1 MVAET
6 ITAIRRHNKPP
17 ARQHPQ
23 PSHGSQKR
31 QASRAG
37 KRGGAELQ
45 VGRKSKIMST
55 RDNPSAPVDPAE
67 RPRGVVASLVYVFER
82 VMPDPFVLSIGL
94 TFIVSVMAVAFA
106 PHGSVSVVLA
116 SWYSGTFNILAFA
129 LQMIL
134 ILATGYAIADAPIV
148 QRGLRTLATKAD
160 TPARAALVVFPIVA
174 VAAWLNWGLGLV
186 VGALLSREIA
196 RRVRVDFAW
205 LVAGSYSAW
214 SVCNSGLSS
223 SIALSQASHGNALNL
238 VEKATG
244 QVVPLSETVF
254 APFVFIPT
262 VLVVIVMTAIF
273 IWMHPKQE
281 HVVAFI
287 DAPGT
292 ASSTAS
298 EADPHAR
305 AALPGSSLSFAARAE
320 NSLLGTLFLL
330 LLGGGYLAMTWHT
343 LGFELDINTTI
354 LIFLLAGLAL
364 QRTPIAYADAI
375 RRAAR
380 QTGSMLLQYPVYG
393 GIMGIMTGTGLASMI
408 AKTFVAIATPVTLPV
423 LSFLSSLIITLLI
436 PSAGGHWAVQGP
448 FVLPAAL
455 SLHASVPRTAMAVA
469 MAENVSNMLQPFWAV
484 PVVAIAG
491 IRIQRVMGYTAVTF
505 VVSLVI
511 YVAALWLIP

>member
-1 MVAET
+1 MLHQQFAT
-6 ITAIRRHNKPP
+6 IGTESIVRKKDINAVGSDRSARRGN
-17 ARQHPQ
+17 
-23 PSHGSQKR
+23 
-31 QASRAG
+31 
-37 KRGGAELQ
+37 
-45 VGRKSKIMST
+45 
-55 RDNPSAPVDPAE
+55 
-67 RPRGVVASLVYVFER
+67 VVAGLVYVFEQ
-82 VMPDPFVLSIGL
+82 VMPDPFVLAIGL
-94 TFIVSVMAVAFA
+94 TLVVALLAVAFA
-106 PHGSVSVVLA
+106 PHASLPVILT
-116 SWYSGTFNILAFA
+116 SWYGGTFAILGFA

-134 ILATGYAIADAPIV
+134 ILATGFAIADAPLV
-148 QRGLRTLATKAD
+148 QRGLRAMAARVHSPT
-160 TPARAALVVFPIVA
+160 RAALLVFPIVA

-196 RRVRVDFAW
+196 RRVKVDFAW

-244 QVVPLSETVF
+244 QVIPLSQTVF

-262 VLVVIVMTAIF
+262 ILVVVVMTAIF
-273 IWMHPKQE
+273 IWMHPSQDD
-281 HVVAFI
+281 VVAFN
-287 DAPGT
+287 ATEPEP
-292 ASSTAS
+292 AAA

-305 AALPGSSLSFAARAE
+305 GSEASSFAARAE
-320 NSLLGTLFLL
+320 RSMLGMLLVLA
-330 LLGGGYLAMTWHT
+330 LGGGYLAMTWYSK
-343 LGFELDINTTI
+343 GFELDINTTI
-354 LIFLLAGLAL
+354 LIFLLVGLAL

-380 QTGSMLLQYPVYG
+380 QTGSMLLQYPMYG
-393 GIMGIMTGTGLASMI
+393 GIMGIMTGTGLASTI

-423 LSFLSSLIITLLI
+423 LSYFSSLIITLLI

-455 SLHASVPRTAMAVA
+455 SLHASVPRTAMGVA

-491 IRIQRVMGYTAVTF
+491 IRIQRVMGYTAITF
-505 VVSLVI
+505 AVSLVI
-511 YVAALWLIP
+511 YAAALWLIP

>member
-1 MVAET
+1 MEKNDIDSTQPRASHPGERRRGIVA
-6 ITAIRRHNKPP
+6 
-17 ARQHPQ
+17 
-23 PSHGSQKR
+23 G
-31 QASRAG
+31 
-37 KRGGAELQ
+37 
-45 VGRKSKIMST
+45 
-55 RDNPSAPVDPAE
+55 
-67 RPRGVVASLVYVFER
+67 LVYVFEQ

-94 TFIVSVMAVAFA
+94 TLVVIVLAFIFA
-106 PHGSVSVVLA
+106 PHASVPVILT
-116 SWYSGTFNILAFA
+116 SWYGGTFGILGFA

-134 ILATGYAIADAPIV
+134 ILATGYAIAEAPIV
-148 QRGLRTLATKAD
+148 QRGLRAMAAGVS
-160 TPARAALVVFPIVA
+160 TPARAALLVFPIVA
-174 VAAWLNWGLGLV
+174 VAAWLNWGLGLI

-196 RRVRVDFAW
+196 KRVKVDFAW

-244 QVVPLSETVF
+244 QVIPLSQTVF

-262 VLVVIVMTAIF
+262 VAVVVVMTAIF
-273 IWMHPKQE
+273 IKMHPKPE
-281 HVVAFI
+281 HVVAF
-287 DAPGT
+287 
-292 ASSTAS
+292 S
-298 EADPHAR
+298 EAAPEAGAPAGAHDDPHAR
-305 AALPGSSLSFAARAE
+305 GAAPTSFAARAE
-320 NSLLGTLFLL
+320 RSVLATLILLI
-330 LLGGGYLAMTWHT
+330 LGIGYLAMTWHAK
-343 LGFELDINTTI
+343 GFELDINTTI
-354 LIFLLAGLAL
+354 LIFLLVGLAL

-393 GIMGIMTGTGLASMI
+393 GIMGIMTGTGLASTI

-423 LSFLSSLIITLLI
+423 LSYLSSLIITLLI

-455 SLHASVPRTAMAVA
+455 SLHASVPRTAMGVA

-505 VVSLVI
+505 AVSLVI
-511 YVAALWLIP
+511 YGAALWLIP

>member
-1 MVAET
+1 MDNNGTGPTHPHPHPGERRRGIVA
-6 ITAIRRHNKPP
+6 
-17 ARQHPQ
+17 
-23 PSHGSQKR
+23 G
-31 QASRAG
+31 
-37 KRGGAELQ
+37 
-45 VGRKSKIMST
+45 
-55 RDNPSAPVDPAE
+55 
-67 RPRGVVASLVYVFER
+67 LVYVFEQ

-94 TFIVSVMAVAFA
+94 TVVVILLAFAFA
-106 PHGSVSVVLA
+106 PHATVPVILT
-116 SWYSGTFNILAFA
+116 SWYGGTFNILGFA

-134 ILATGYAIADAPIV
+134 ILATGYAIADAPVV
-148 QRGLRTLATKAD
+148 QRGLRAMAAGVH
-160 TPARAALVVFPIVA
+160 TPARAALLVFPIVA
-174 VAAWLNWGLGLV
+174 VAAWLNWGLGLI

-196 RRVRVDFAW
+196 KRVKVDFAW

-244 QVVPLSETVF
+244 QVIPLSQTVF

-262 VLVVIVMTAIF
+262 VLVVVVMTAIF
-273 IWMHPKQE
+273 IRMHPKPE
-281 HVVAFI
+281 HVVAFSET
-287 DAPGT
+287 APEAG
-292 ASSTAS
+292 AGANGSTHAQAD
-298 EADPHAR
+298 ADPHAR
-305 AALPGSSLSFAARAE
+305 GALPTSFAARAE
-320 NSLLGTLFLL
+320 RSMLGTLILL
-330 LLGGGYLAMTWHT
+330 VLGIGYLAMTWYEK
-343 LGFELDINTTI
+343 GFELDINTTI
-354 LIFLLAGLAL
+354 LIFLLVGLAL

-393 GIMGIMTGTGLASMI
+393 GIMGIMTGTGLASTI

-423 LSFLSSLIITLLI
+423 LSYLSSLIITLLI

-455 SLHASVPRTAMAVA
+455 SLHASVPRTAMGVA

-505 VVSLVI
+505 AVSLVI
-511 YVAALWLIP
+511 YGVALWLIP

>member
-1 MVAET
+1 VPDATNTRSHHEQ
-6 ITAIRRHNKPP
+6 APWRHPRLYNKPLHTMNKTDIDP
-17 ARQHPQ
+17 ARTKHAKAQ
-23 PSHGSQKR
+23 
-31 QASRAG
+31 
-37 KRGGAELQ
+37 
-45 VGRKSKIMST
+45 
-55 RDNPSAPVDPAE
+55 
-67 RPRGVVASLVYVFER
+67 RGVVAGLVYVFEQ

-94 TFIVSVMAVAFA
+94 TLVVTLLAMAFA
-106 PHGSVSVVLA
+106 PHGSVPVILS
-116 SWYSGTFNILAFA
+116 SWYGGTFNILGFA

-148 QRGLRTLATKAD
+148 QRGLRAMAAGVQ
-160 TPARAALVVFPIVA
+160 TPARAALLVFPIVA
-174 VAAWLNWGLGLV
+174 VAAWLNWGLGLI

-196 RRVRVDFAW
+196 KRVKVDFAW

-214 SVCNSGLSS
+214 SICNSGLSS

-244 QVVPLSETVF
+244 HVIPLTETVF
-254 APFVFIPT
+254 APFVFVPT
-262 VLVVIVMTAIF
+262 VLVVVIMTAIF
-273 IWMHPKQE
+273 IWMHPKPE
-281 HVVAFI
+281 DVVAFSEQQTETR
-287 DAPGT
+287 A
-292 ASSTAS
+292 AA

-305 AALPGSSLSFAARAE
+305 AASASSFAARAE
-320 NSLLGTLFLL
+320 RSILGTVFLL
-330 LLGGGYLAMTWHT
+330 ALGLGYLAMTWT
-343 LGFELDINTTI
+343 TKGFELDINTTI
-354 LIFLLAGLAL
+354 LIFLLLGLAL

-393 GIMGIMTGTGLASMI
+393 GIMGIMTGTGLASGI
-408 AKTFVAIATPVTLPV
+408 AKAFVAIATPVTLPV
-423 LSFLSSLIITLLI
+423 WSYLSSLIITLLI

-455 SLHASVPRTAMAVA
+455 GLHASVARTAMGVA

-491 IRIQRVMGYTAVTF
+491 IRIQRVMGYTAITF

-511 YVAALWLIP
+511 YALALWLIP

>member
-1 MVAET
+1 MDNNET
-6 ITAIRRHNKPP
+6 GSAHPHPHPSERR
-17 ARQHPQ
+17 
-23 PSHGSQKR
+23 
-31 QASRAG
+31 
-37 KRGGAELQ
+37 
-45 VGRKSKIMST
+45 
-55 RDNPSAPVDPAE
+55 
-67 RPRGVVASLVYVFER
+67 RGVVAGLVYVFEQ

-94 TFIVSVMAVAFA
+94 TLVVILLAFAFA
-106 PHGSVSVVLA
+106 PHATLPVILA
-116 SWYSGTFNILAFA
+116 SWYGGTFNILGFA

-134 ILATGYAIADAPIV
+134 ILATGYAIAEAPLV
-148 QRGLRTLATKAD
+148 QRGLRAMAAGVH
-160 TPARAALVVFPIVA
+160 TPARAALLVFPIVA
-174 VAAWLNWGLGLV
+174 VAAWLNWGLGLI

-196 RRVRVDFAW
+196 RRVKVDFAW

-244 QVVPLSETVF
+244 QVIPLSQTVF

-262 VLVVIVMTAIF
+262 VLVVVVMTAIF
-273 IWMHPKQE
+273 IRMHPKPE
-281 HVVAFI
+281 HVVAFSETAPEAGS
-287 DAPGT
+287 DAH
-292 ASSTAS
+292 ASVNAGAKTNANAN
-298 EADPHAR
+298 ADPHAR
-305 AALPGSSLSFAARAE
+305 GALPSSFAARAE
-320 NSLLGTLFLL
+320 RSMLGTLILL
-330 LLGGGYLAMTWHT
+330 ALGIGYLAMTWSAK
-343 LGFELDINTTI
+343 GFELDINTTI
-354 LIFLLAGLAL
+354 LIFLLVGLAL

-393 GIMGIMTGTGLASMI
+393 GIMGIMTGTGLASTI

-423 LSFLSSLIITLLI
+423 LSYLSSLIITLLI

-455 SLHASVPRTAMAVA
+455 SLHASVPRTAMGVA

-505 VVSLVI
+505 AVSLVI
-511 YVAALWLIP
+511 YGAALWLIP

>member
-1 MVAET
+1 M
-6 ITAIRRHNKPP
+6 N
-17 ARQHPQ
+17 Q
-23 PSHGSQKR
+23 SG
-31 QASRAG
+31 
-37 KRGGAELQ
+37 
-45 VGRKSKIMST
+45 
-55 RDNPSAPVDPAE
+55 
-67 RPRGVVASLVYVFER
+67 RPRGVIAGLVYVFER

-94 TFIVSVMAVAFA
+94 TFIVSVMAIVFA
-106 PHGSVSVVLA
+106 PHGSVPVVLA
-116 SWYSGTFNILAFA
+116 SWYSGTFNILGFA

-148 QRGLRTLATKAD
+148 QRGLRALAAKVQ

-196 RRVRVDFAW
+196 RRVKVDFAW

-214 SVCNSGLSS
+214 SICNSGLSS
-223 SIALSQASHGNALNL
+223 SIALSQASRGNALNL

-244 QVVPLSETVF
+244 QVVPLSATVF

-262 VLVVIVMTAIF
+262 VLVVVVMTAIF

-287 DAPGT
+287 DTQSGDD
-292 ASSTAS
+292 ASGAAS

-305 AALPGSSLSFAARAE
+305 AASSGSSLSFAARAE
-320 NSLLGTLFLL
+320 NSPLGAVFLL
-330 LLGGGYLAMTWHT
+330 ALGVGYLVMTWHT
-343 LGFELDINTTI
+343 KGFELDINTTI

-408 AKTFVAIATPVTLPV
+408 AKTFVAIATPATLPV

-455 SLHASVPRTAMAVA
+455 SLHASVPRTAMGVA

-511 YVAALWLIP
+511 YAAALWLIP

>member
-1 MVAET
+1 MEKSK
-6 ITAIRRHNKPP
+6 IGS
-17 ARQHPQ
+17 PQ
-23 PSHGSQKR
+23 PS
-31 QASRAG
+31 
-37 KRGGAELQ
+37 
-45 VGRKSKIMST
+45 
-55 RDNPSAPVDPAE
+55 E
-67 RPRGVVASLVYVFER
+67 RRGVVAGLVYVFEQ

-94 TFIVSVMAVAFA
+94 TLVVILLAFIFA
-106 PHGSVSVVLA
+106 PHASVPVILT
-116 SWYSGTFNILAFA
+116 SWYGGTFGILGFA

-134 ILATGYAIADAPIV
+134 ILATGYAIAEAPVV
-148 QRGLRTLATKAD
+148 QRGLRAMAASVTS
-160 TPARAALVVFPIVA
+160 PARAALLVFPIVA
-174 VAAWLNWGLGLV
+174 VAAWLNWGLGLI

-196 RRVRVDFAW
+196 KRVKVDFAW

-244 QVVPLSETVF
+244 QVIPLSQTVF

-262 VLVVIVMTAIF
+262 VAVVVVMTAIF
-273 IWMHPKQE
+273 IKMHPKPE
-281 HVVAFI
+281 HVVAF
-287 DAPGT
+287 
-292 ASSTAS
+292 S
-298 EADPHAR
+298 ETEPAAAAGAHDDPHAR
-305 AALPGSSLSFAARAE
+305 GASLTSFASRVE
-320 NSLLGTLFLL
+320 RSMLGTLILL
-330 LLGGGYLAMTWHT
+330 ILGIGYLAMTWHAK
-343 LGFELDINTTI
+343 GFELDINTTI
-354 LIFLLAGLAL
+354 LIFLLVGLAL

-393 GIMGIMTGTGLASMI
+393 GIMGIMTGTGLASTI

-423 LSFLSSLIITLLI
+423 LSYLSSLIITLLI

-455 SLHASVPRTAMAVA
+455 SLHASVPRTAMGVA

-511 YVAALWLIP
+511 YGVALWLIP